1 MTTLQL
7 PLFCGG
13 LNWNSVPQEWV
24 IEYSWFASANVPGAV
39 ISIGPWLELLGG
51 GPTLELDSWELL
63 DGGGSTLELDSWEL
77 LGGGGST
84 LELDCPVGQTHL
96 SWEF

>member
-39 ISIGPWLELLGG
+39 ISIGPD
-51 GPTLELDSWELL
+51 GPTLELDS
-63 DGGGSTLELDSWEL
+63 
-77 LGGGGST
+77 GGGST
-84 LELDCPVGQTHL
+84 LELDCGMTL
-96 SWEF
+96 LLEGTMLELDGTMLELD

>member
-39 ISIGPWLELLGG
+39 ISIGPWLELE
-51 GPTLELDSWELL
+51 TTELL
-63 DGGGSTLELDSWEL
+63 DGGTTLELDGGMTL
-77 LGGGGST
+77 LLEGVT
-84 LELDCPVGQTHL
+84 LLELTPGTGQTHL
-96 SWEF
+96 FET